1 MSLVWDKTMGNAAW
15 GRVGYGLRILRGFC
29 APGGRAAAGGNPERG
44 QALPWHVERLATRAS
59 SWFIFT
65 GEPCQVE
72 NLSAYAKRPIAFF
85 ARYVRR
91 HGVAHAVILTSVALA
106 VLCSVV
112 TQYGVKYLVDTLSQP
127 QSGPSAA
134 WIAFSVLV
142 SLIAADNLLW
152 RLASW
157 IGNSTFVAV
166 TGDVRR
172 ELFRHLTGQAPG
184 YFSSRSPATLTSRIT
199 ATSNALFTVENMLVW
214 NVLPPCMAT
223 VCAIGFVATVSW
235 GMAASLVVAAG
246 IVVGVM
252 FLRAAAGKPLHH
264 EFANRAAVVDGEMT
278 DVVGN
283 LNIVKAFGGL
293 VREHRRFDR
302 TVEKELNARVQSLRY
317 LERLRLTHAVVTV
330 TLTIALL
337 AWAIWLWQRKAATTG
352 DVILVCTLG
361 LAVLHATR
369 DLAVALVDV
378 TQHLARFSEALST
391 LLVAH
396 QMCDY
401 PGAATLVRRGASVTF
416 EDVTF
421 AYPDCPR
428 IFEQLSF
435 HIGTGQRVGLVG
447 ASGGG
452 KSTLLALVQ
461 RFYDI
466 QTGRILVND
475 QDITLVTQQSLREA
489 IAVVPQDIS
498 LFHRTLLEN
507 IRYARPEASDEEV
520 REAAACARCCDFIEK
535 LPDGLETLVG
545 DRGLRL
551 SGGQRQRIA
560 IARAFL
566 KNAPLLLLDEA
577 TSALD
582 GESEELIREA
592 LERLLRG
599 RTVIAIAHRLSSVR
613 NFDRIFV
620 LEGGR
625 LIEDGPPD
633 ALLRGN
639 GPYRKLIESEMGR
652 LANTHPRAA

>member
-1 MSLVWDKTMGNAAW
+1 MNSLSVFAD
-15 GRVGYGLRILRGFC
+15 
-29 APGGRAAAGGNPERG
+29 
-44 QALPWHVERLATRAS
+44 
-59 SWFIFT
+59 
-65 GEPCQVE
+65 
-72 NLSAYAKRPIAFF
+72 RPIAFF
-85 ARYVRR
+85 ARYVRL
-91 HGVAHAVILTSVALA
+91 HGVAHALILTSVALA
-106 VLCSVV
+106 VLCAVV
-112 TQYGVKYLVDTLSQP
+112 TQYGVKFLVDTLSQSESHP
-127 QSGPSAA
+127 AGP
-134 WIAFSVLV
+134 WFAFTLLV
-142 SLIAADNLLW
+142 ALIAADNLLW
-152 RLASW
+152 RLAGW
-157 IGNSTFVAV
+157 IGNTTFVAV

-172 ELFRHLTGQAPG
+172 ELFRHLTGQPPG
-184 YFSSRSPATLTSRIT
+184 YFSNRSPATLTSRIT
-199 ATSNALFTVENMLVW
+199 ATSNALFTIENMLVW
-214 NVLPPCMAT
+214 NVLPPCLAT
-223 VCAIGFVATVSW
+223 LCAVAFVATVSW

-246 IVVGVM
+246 IVVAVM
-252 FLRAAAGKPLHH
+252 FYRAAAGKPLHH
-264 EFANRAAVVDGEMT
+264 EFAHRAAVVDGEMH

-293 VREHRRFDR
+293 IREHRRFDLTLER
-302 TVEKELNARVQSLRY
+302 ELTARVSSLRY
-317 LERLRLTHAVVTV
+317 LERLRLSHAVVTV
-330 TLTIALL
+330 ALTMALL

-361 LAVLHATR
+361 LSVLHATR

-378 TQHLARFSEALST
+378 TQHMARFSEALST

-416 EDVTF
+416 ENVTF
-421 AYPDCPR
+421 AYPDCPT
-428 IFEQLSF
+428 IFDRLSF
-435 HIGTGQRVGLVG
+435 HIDTGQRVGLVG

-466 QTGRILVND
+466 QSGRILVDD

-520 REAAACARCCDFIEK
+520 RAAAACARCCDFIEK
-535 LPDGLETLVG
+535 LPDGLETIVG
-545 DRGLRL
+545 DRGFRL
-551 SGGQRQRIA
+551 SAGQRQRIA

-566 KNAPLLLLDEA
+566 KDAPLLLLDEA
-577 TSALD
+577 TSSLD
-582 GESEELIREA
+582 VEAEELIREA
-592 LERLLRG
+592 LDRLLRG

-625 LIEDGPPD
+625 LVEDGPPD
-633 ALLRGN
+633 ILMRKDGL
-639 GPYRKLIESEMGR
+639 YRRLIEVEMRR
-652 LANTHPRAA
+652 LAHARPRAA